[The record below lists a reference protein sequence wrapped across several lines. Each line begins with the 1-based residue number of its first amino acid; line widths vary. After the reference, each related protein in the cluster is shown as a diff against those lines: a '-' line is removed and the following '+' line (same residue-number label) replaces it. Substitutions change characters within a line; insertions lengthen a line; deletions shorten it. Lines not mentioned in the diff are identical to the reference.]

1 MDNRLENL
9 LKNKDCYFIHYA
21 SDGFYSGLSPAP
33 RISCIAIYN
42 KDMDARKVF
51 SIDTYFQSHS
61 VEESEKLLLK
71 EFQSFLKVRP
81 EISFVHWNMNGKG
94 FGFKAIWARAKELGI
109 ELPEIEEEY
118 LFDLASYVAYL
129 SEKRLSIKQIL
140 WFNSLL
146 DRQYLDG
153 KDEALY
159 FNQQKFCEI
168 TASVSLKVVGLYYIV
183 EELKNGNLH
192 TEKPFAD
199 PCDGLTK
206 EERHARA
213 LRIEAAREEMLR
225 DMVNHNKIALQKQQK
240 ALDEYLSKA
249 DEFEPEYV
257 EQEESGIFFFDF
269 GHPLISLFANWFANR

>member
-9 LKNKDCYFIHYA
+9 LKNKNCYFIHYA
-21 SDGFYSGLSPAP
+21 SDGFYNGMTPAP
-33 RISCIAIYN
+33 RISCIGIFN
-42 KDMDARKVF
+42 NSMDVRKVF

-61 VEESEKLLLK
+61 VEDSEKFLLQ
-71 EFQSFLKVRP
+71 EFKSFIESRP
-81 EISFVHWNMNGKG
+81 DISFIHWNMNGKG
-94 FGFKAIWARAKELGI
+94 FGFSAIWARAKELGI
-109 ELPEIEEEY
+109 NLPEIKEEN
-118 LFDLASYVAYL
+118 LFDLSSYVAYL

-159 FNQQKFCEI
+159 FSQRKFCEI
-168 TASVSLKVVGLYYIV
+168 TASVSLKVVGLSYVV
-183 EELKNGNLH
+183 EEIKNGTLH

-225 DMVNHNKIALQKQQK
+225 DMVNHNKRILQRKERTYK
-240 ALDEYLSKA
+240 EYISNY
-249 DEFEPEYV
+249 EPEV
-257 EQEESGIFFFDF
+257 KEEHSLFFFDF
-269 GHPLISLFANWFANR
+269 DHPLVSLFANWFANR